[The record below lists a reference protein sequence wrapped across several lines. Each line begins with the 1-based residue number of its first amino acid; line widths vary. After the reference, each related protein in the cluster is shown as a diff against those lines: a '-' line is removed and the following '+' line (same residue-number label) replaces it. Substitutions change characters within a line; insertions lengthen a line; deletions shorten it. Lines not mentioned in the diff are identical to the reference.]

1 MIFLFNFNEFAK
13 IQVCNEIPALQ
24 IFLGVFI
31 RALDKCAP
39 NKSKHVR
46 TNNSLFMNKKIS
58 EAKMVC
64 TRMKNKFLMNQS
76 PENRFT

>member
-13 IQVCNEIPALQ
+13 IQVCNEIPVLQ
-24 IFLGVFI
+24 IFLGVCI
-31 RALDKCAP
+31 RALDKCAR

-46 TNNSLFMNKKIS
+46 TNNSPFMNEKIS